1 MTKVLVATEKPFA
14 PAAVDC
20 IKEVFDKASKPF
32 LKKNIF
38 VPYNG
43 GSCKMF

>member
-1 MTKVLVATEKPFA
+1 MNE
-14 PAAVDC
+14 
-20 IKEVFDKASKPF
+20 IKIETVEQFKRDFSQEVFDKASKPF